1 MRETVK
7 ERSQWPNDFS
17 DFSKELQIS
26 IALIHIYIYICRIV
40 QFNICY
46 FCTVWFFIY
55 NFPLSFVLKVIIFS
69 VNKAFNIFSLSKSI
83 YVEKFL

>member
-7 ERSQWPNDFS
+7 ERSQWPNDFF

-26 IALIHIYIYICRIV
+26 IALIHIYIYV
-40 QFNICY
+40 GLFNLI
-46 FCTVWFFIY
+46 FVIFVLFGFFIY

-69 VNKAFNIFSLSKSI
+69 VNKTFNIFSLSKSI